1 MSNIHLKTIAR
12 WFQFFFQNVYLS
24 YNAGK
29 KNVNNF
35 NTTLVNSQKSYD
47 FKHKSLFQFTILL
60 RVSPIRLHCLL
71 AALSD
76 RDMLLTF
83 KEASALWIKH
93 SESVNLPAHFN
104 CVCGLSLSCCSYPY
118 WRVWQIVL
126 LANLSAKK
134 FRFFSF
140 SFDFL
145 FIFFAPN
152 VSPFIV
158 VSLFQIVFFLN
169 FLDTLFAAFC
179 SVLIFI
185 AVFLRFINFVA
196 CYRSGA
202 SPSHFQMIVLMVTEN
217 KTTKLNLT
225 SELPGDIDN

>member
-12 WFQFFFQNVYLS
+12 WFQFCFSKRLS
-24 YNAGK
+24 FTYNAVK

-60 RVSPIRLHCLL
+60 PVSPDSASL
-71 AALSD
+71 AFG
-76 RDMLLTF
+76 RFILTF
-83 KEASALWIKH
+83 KKASALWIKH
-93 SESVNLPAHFN
+93 SEFFNTPAHFN
-104 CVCGLSLSCCSYPY
+104 CVHGLSLSCRSYPY
-118 WRVWQIVL
+118 WRVRQIVL
-126 LANLSAKK
+126 FANLFANS
-134 FRFFSF
+134 FPFFSF

-152 VSPFIV
+152 VSPLIV
-158 VSLFQIVFFLN
+158 VSLLQIVFFLN

-179 SVLIFI
+179 SLLIFF
-185 AVFLRFINFVA
+185 AVFLRFIDFVA

-217 KTTKLNLT
+217 KTTKIN
-225 SELPGDIDN
+225 

>member
-1 MSNIHLKTIAR
+1 MSIISTRRWLTLRNHTTSNISRCFSSRFYFEFPLFGFIVFWSLYLIA
-12 WFQFFFQNVYLS
+12 
-24 YNAGK
+24 
-29 KNVNNF
+29 
-35 NTTLVNSQKSYD
+35 
-47 FKHKSLFQFTILL
+47 
-60 RVSPIRLHCLL
+60 
-71 AALSD
+71 
-76 RDMLLTF
+76 MLLTF
-83 KEASALWIKH
+83 KEVSALWIKH
-93 SESVNLPAHFN
+93 SEFVNLPAHFN
-104 CVCGLSLSCCSYPY
+104 CVRGLSLSCCSYPY

-126 LANLSAKK
+126 LANLSAKS

-140 SFDFL
+140 SFGFL

-152 VSPFIV
+152 VSPLIV
-158 VSLFQIVFFLN
+158 ISLFQIVFFLN

-225 SELPGDIDN
+225 SELPGDIDI